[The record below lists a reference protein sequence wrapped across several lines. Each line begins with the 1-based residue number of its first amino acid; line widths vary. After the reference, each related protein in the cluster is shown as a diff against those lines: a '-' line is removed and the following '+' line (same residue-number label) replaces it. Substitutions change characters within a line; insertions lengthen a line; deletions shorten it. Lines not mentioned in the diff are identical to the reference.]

1 MQELLRRYGISLS
14 VIMVAMTAFW
24 LLALVVIPNL
34 YCSSFPSVFIS
45 RLTNLAG
52 PMTSTR

>member
-34 YCSSFPSVFIS
+34 VLFKFSFNACFHDEKIP
-45 RLTNLAG
+45 
-52 PMTSTR
+52 